1 MNPQDEPEGGSM
13 TEGCDVGKQD
23 KAAKAAKAAELAE
36 IKADIREAKRRKL
49 KDDLVDQGYT
59 EEDAAILA
67 KETDMG

>member
-23 KAAKAAKAAELAE
+23 KAAKAAELAE
-36 IKADIREAKRRKL
+36 IKADIREAQRRKL